1 MLRFAQF
8 TTESG
13 GAMLVNAE
21 HIIGIVEH
29 NGKVWI
35 RTVDDKGAD
44 RIMETMAEVIN
55 ILNDLND

>member
-13 GAMLVNAE
+13 GTMLVNAE

-35 RTVDDKGAD
+35 RTIDDKGAD

-55 ILNDLND
+55 ILNDLSE